1 MIDFTGK
8 SAIITGGANG
18 IGKAT
23 AELLANL
30 GAQIVIFDQ
39 EAPLEKS
46 EIKNIVMDL
55 SDLGACKE
63 SVASAQETL
72 GKVDIL
78 VNIAGVSIP
87 NLILDLDQNKY
98 HRTLAVNLHAPVYL
112 MHLVGAIMAKQS
124 YGRIVNLTSVQGST
138 TEPTALAYG
147 ISKAALESA
156 TRTAAIEFAEFG
168 ILVNAVAPGFV
179 STRMSIYDG
188 EDELESD
195 WFKSIYL
202 ENKRLPI
209 ARAAQPIDIA
219 KSIAW
224 LVSDSNTYVTG
235 QTLSVDGG
243 MSARF

>member
-23 AELLANL
+23 AELLAKL
-30 GAQIVIFDQ
+30 GAQVVIFDQ

-138 TEPTALAYG
+138 TEPMALAYG

-179 STRMSIYDG
+179 STR
-188 EDELESD
+188 
-195 WFKSIYL
+195 
-202 ENKRLPI
+202 
-209 ARAAQPIDIA
+209 
-219 KSIAW
+219 
-224 LVSDSNTYVTG
+224 
-235 QTLSVDGG
+235 
-243 MSARF
+243 

>member
-1 MIDFTGK
+1 MIDFTGR

-23 AELLANL
+23 AELLAKL
-30 GAQIVIFDQ
+30 GAQVVIFDQ

-138 TEPTALAYG
+138 TEPMALAYG

>member
-23 AELLANL
+23 AELLAKL
-30 GAQIVIFDQ
+30 GAQVVIFDQ

-138 TEPTALAYG
+138 TEPMALAYG

>member
-1 MIDFTGK
+1 MISFTGK
-8 SAIITGGANG
+8 GAIVTGGANG

-23 AELLANL
+23 AELLSGL
-30 GAQIVIFDQ
+30 GAQVVIFDQ
-39 EAPLEKS
+39 EVPQEKS
-46 EIKNIVMDL
+46 DIKNIVVDL
-55 SDLGACKE
+55 SDLAACKK
-63 SVASAQETL
+63 SVTGAQ
-72 GKVDIL
+72 DIL
-78 VNIAGVSIP
+78 DKIDILINIAGVSMP
-87 NLILDLDQNKY
+87 NLILDLDQSKY
-98 HRTLAVNLHAPVYL
+98 QLTLAVNLHAPVYL
-112 MHLVGAIMAKQS
+112 MHLVGALMAKNS

-147 ISKAALESA
+147 ISKAGLESA

-168 ILVNAVAPGFV
+168 ILVNSVAPGFV
-179 STRMSIYDG
+179 STRMSVYDG
-188 EDELESD
+188 ADELESD

-209 ARAAQPIDIA
+209 GRPALPMDIA

>member
-138 TEPTALAYG
+138 TEPMALAYG

>member
-138 TEPTALAYG
+138 TEPMALAYG

-195 WFKSIYL
+195 WFRSIYL